1 MVLSQ
6 QAKNSVNYSRYSFDI
21 VIPENNRRTLIKE
34 CGDVFLY
41 VRFKTKGKSEYRLGL
56 DNIKAQTVK
65 QCHVCRIEKRM
76 CGMPKWYAMPVKIL
90 F

>member
-1 MVLSQ
+1 M
-6 QAKNSVNYSRYSFDI
+6 F
-21 VIPENNRRTLIKE
+21 
-34 CGDVFLY
+34 FLY
-41 VRFKTKGKSEYRLGL
+41 VRSKTKGKSEYRLVL